1 MKRRIKEAI
10 SHPLISGS
18 IIIFA
23 GTLLGNFLNFLF
35 NFFMS
40 RNLSV
45 SDYGILASLNSL
57 ILVFALIADSF
68 VPTIVHFAAIHFAKK
83 EHKQIGGIFFQA
95 NKIAILLGVS
105 SFLIFAIFAK
115 DIGIFLNIDNNFLI
129 ILVGIIVF
137 FGYMGSLSKA
147 ILQAKLLFKYISF
160 INVFSASTKLLFGVI
175 LVFLGYRVTGA
186 ITSYLIYF
194 FIFYILVLFPLRNF
208 FKRGNNVFSVG
219 IKRIISYG
227 GPASLALISLTFFI
241 TSDILLVKHFFSAK
255 EAGIYA
261 GLSLVARVIYF
272 FSAPIASVMFP
283 IVVQKHSREE
293 NFTNT
298 FKISFLLVFL
308 LSIFVTAFY
317 FIFPDFSIRLF
328 LKKEEYVVGA
338 PLLGYFGIFITLYS
352 LLSLLT
358 NFYLSIK
365 KTQVSI
371 LITFFAILQIILI
384 WFNHNIFSQVLMISL
399 FTTSL
404 PLILLLLYY
413 IWHYE
418 RKTKK

>member
-1 MKRRIKEAI
+1 MEKKFKQII
-10 SHPLISGS
+10 NHPLISGT
-18 IIIFA
+18 IVIFA

-45 SDYGILASLNSL
+45 ADYGILASLNSL

-68 VPTIVHFAAIHFAKK
+68 VPTVVHFAAVHFAKK

-105 SFLIFAIFAK
+105 SFLIFAVFAK
-115 DIGIFLNIDNNFLI
+115 DIGHFLNISNNFLI
-129 ILVGIIVF
+129 MLVGVIVF
-137 FGYMGSLSKA
+137 FGYMGSLNKA

-160 INVFSASTKLLFGVI
+160 INVFSAAIKLTVGVI
-175 LVFLGYRVTGA
+175 LVFLGYKVTGA

-194 FIFYILVLFPLRNF
+194 FVFYILVLFPLRNF
-208 FKRGNNVFSVG
+208 FKKGNNIFSIG

-227 GPASLALISLTFFI
+227 GPASLALFSLTFFI
-241 TSDILLVKHFFSAK
+241 TADILLVKHFFSAK

-283 IVVQKHSREE
+283 IIVQKHSREE

-298 FKISFLLVFL
+298 FKISFLLVFM
-308 LSIFVTAFY
+308 LSTFVTIFY
-317 FIFPDFSIRLF
+317 FIFPDFSIKLF
-328 LKKEEYVVGA
+328 LKKEEYLTGA
-338 PLLGYFGIFITLYS
+338 YLLGYFGIFITLYS

-371 LITFFAILQIILI
+371 LITFFAILQIVLI
-384 WFNHNIFSQVLMISL
+384 WFNHSNFSQVIMISL

-413 IWHYE
+413 VWHYE
-418 RKTKK
+418 RKTTK